1 MVRPYS
7 IYWRSYEK
15 KTEIS
20 LEERNSAFR
29 LPCFF
34 KNIYIYL
41 FILTGGYLLYSI
53 VVVFAIHWHESA
65 MGVHVSPVPNPPSH
79 LLPHPIQTA
88 LGFKTIASTPIGI
101 SSMLVCLECFI
112 LTRVKIHMIDL
123 FYATG
128 SWVLSWVG
136 IKGVTWLDL
145 FLRIILNVRLSKQT
159 IEKQVWRRQMN
170 PGERSLCFWW
180 RISSVQSLSRVW
192 HFATP
197 WTAAHQA
204 SLFIINSQAYSD
216 SCPLSWWCHPTIL
229 SSAVPFSSH
238 LQSFPASG
246 AFPMSQFFASHGQST
261 GASASASVL

>member
-34 KNIYIYL
+34 KKIYIYL

-112 LTRVKIHMIDL
+112 LTSQNSYDRFILCNWILGFILGWNQRGNM
-123 FYATG
+123 
-128 SWVLSWVG
+128 
-136 IKGVTWLDL
+136 TWLIFKDHSECE
-145 FLRIILNVRLSKQT
+145 VK
-159 IEKQVWRRQMN
+159 
-170 PGERSLCFWW
+170 
-180 RISSVQSLSRVW
+180 
-192 HFATP
+192 
-197 WTAAHQA
+197 
-204 SLFIINSQAYSD
+204 
-216 SCPLSWWCHPTIL
+216 
-229 SSAVPFSSH
+229 
-238 LQSFPASG
+238 
-246 AFPMSQFFASHGQST
+246 
-261 GASASASVL
+261 